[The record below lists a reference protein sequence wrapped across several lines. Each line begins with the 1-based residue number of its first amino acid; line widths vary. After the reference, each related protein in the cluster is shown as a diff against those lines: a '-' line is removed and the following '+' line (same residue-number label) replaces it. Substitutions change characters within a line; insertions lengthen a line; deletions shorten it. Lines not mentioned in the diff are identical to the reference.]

1 MIVNLVLECWIVN
14 LIMQIRVDSE
24 LVYDVFMQP
33 SNISM
38 PVSNL
43 IAEAESRLG
52 MGLAII
58 AYPEV

>member
-43 IAEAESRLG
+43 VAEAESRLG

-58 AYPEV
+58 ANPEV